1 MRTRRSFLGMAAIA
15 AVAGAIFGAALPSA
29 ALDLDSAKAQ
39 GVVGESTD
47 GYVGA
52 VSASAPADVQSLVAD
67 VNARR
72 RAAYQEIAQ
81 KNGTKVEDVAV
92 LAAQKLIARAP
103 AGAWIR
109 DKGQW
114 YQKK

>member
-1 MRTRRSFLGMAAIA
+1 MRTRRSFLGLAAVIAIA
-15 AVAGAIFGAALPSA
+15 VFGAALPSA

-39 GVVGESTD
+39 GSIGEQTD
-47 GYVGA
+47 GYVAA
-52 VSASAPADVQSLVAD
+52 VSASAPADVQALVAD
-67 VNARR
+67 VNAKRR
-72 RAAYQEIAQ
+72 VAYQEIAQ
-81 KNGTKVEDVAV
+81 KNGTKLEDVAM
-92 LAAQKLIARAP
+92 LAAQKLISRAP